1 VRLPAGPEGLYSELT
16 SEVKAGHV
24 ADTDASDLKAL
35 LEERAEELKAADGAG
50 GVVNEQM
57 TPNSVALALA
67 QLGRDL
73 DATVKSLDVADRQAV
88 TAREDFTVAYARAF
102 LKADGAMDVRRYQAT
117 VDTHT
122 ERLAAEAAEQVVRGL
137 RRQVESIKVRVDIGR
152 SYGSALK
159 AELTA
164 LGGAA

>member
-1 VRLPAGPEGLYSELT
+1 
-16 SEVKAGHV
+16 
-24 ADTDASDLKAL
+24 
-35 LEERAEELKAADGAG
+35 
-50 GVVNEQM
+50 M

-117 VDTHT
+117 VDTHA